1 MGIDGF
7 ANFLFKFINNNSCEE
22 LMLESNIRKIVSNDI
37 IFDINFLIYQELIE
51 IETEIND
58 IIKIL
63 LCDISVSSLDKD
75 INILLDEYFQKDYWK
90 IYNKQSKLT
99 VKIFLDDLFN
109 IIDTNQNTLLDII
122 IYNKIINTIHY
133 NINKLH
139 IIEFIEK
146 ISIFFDGIPSLSKMI
161 EQRRRR
167 IKNYLESHNKKIIKK
182 EIFNNFLN
190 NFVNIKQFINNTN
203 ILQNN
208 KYNDILEV
216 CYFNYFEWNNTKL
229 VIDKSM
235 GSTSKFIINCAI
247 YLKNNLQSYFPNINI
262 YINDSNINGE
272 ADVKIFQYIN
282 LNNKPIDYCIHTIDS
297 DIIYQMIVQQIY
309 YKIINYNITISVL
322 RYTKNN
328 IIQIIDGILLIKN
341 ILHLYNTINNIT
353 EVNNKYQIIWDI
365 CLIFYLFG
373 NDHLP
378 GSVEIGTELGL
389 EFYLKTHYSSLQN
402 NNIININN
410 ILNNYNSFFDF
421 NLENLSLYLT
431 KINETKYINYLL
443 IIMHRFFKVNIKFI
457 NLLIYKFNLINLE
470 EILIF
475 LKEFIIYRGK
485 TLTPIEYNKLDDDDL
500 RKKFMV
506 DNIEYK
512 YIHLLDKNSINII
525 EENIDYY
532 EEEYNGLI
540 LYIRPYY
547 ISSDPYYDICNYNYE
562 KCINNLNIKYPLFY
576 IHNDI
581 KEHLRIITINN
592 NNVDN
597 YLKKIYHLLLSQFFS
612 MKNIHSDNI
621 TYYKDYYIPTIEN
634 IITFINNIPKD
645 QINSWSNIWYEEIIK
660 DNLNKYD
667 YINSNNHY
675 LLISP
680 FDNDTQFQNINNFNY
695 KDINIKQYILL
706 DNKK

>member
-22 LMLESNIRKIVSNDI
+22 LILESNIRKIVSNDI
-37 IFDINFLIYQELIE
+37 LFDINFLIYQELIE

-63 LCDISVSSLDKD
+63 LCNNTVSLDNE
-75 INILLDEYFQKDYWK
+75 INILLDEYFKKDYWK
-90 IYNKQSKLT
+90 IYTKPSKLT
-99 VKIFLDDLFN
+99 IKHFLNDLLKILDAE
-109 IIDTNQNTLLDII
+109 QNTLLDII
-122 IYNKIINTIHY
+122 IYNKIINTMHY

-139 IIEFIEK
+139 IIELIEK
-146 ISIFFDGIPSLSKMI
+146 ISVFFDGIPSLSKMI

-167 IKNYLESHNKKIIKK
+167 IKNYLESQNKKIIKK
-182 EIFNNFLN
+182 ELFNNFSN
-190 NFVNIKQFINNTN
+190 NYVNIKNFINNTN
-203 ILQNN
+203 ILQND
-208 KYNDILEV
+208 KYNNILEV
-216 CYFNYFEWNNTKL
+216 CYFNYFEWNNIKL

-235 GSTSKFIINCAI
+235 GSTSKFILNCAT
-247 YLKNNLQSYFPNINI
+247 YLKNNLKLYFPNIII

-282 LNNKPIDYCIHTIDS
+282 LNNKSIDYCIHTIDS
-297 DIIYQMIVQQIY
+297 DIIYQMIVQQNY
-309 YKIINYNITISVL
+309 YKIINDNITISVL

-341 ILHLYNTINNIT
+341 ILYLYNNINNIT
-353 EVNNKYQIIWDI
+353 EVNKYQIIWDI

-389 EFYLKTHYSSLQN
+389 DFYLKTHYNALPN
-402 NNIININN
+402 ENIINIKKNYN
-410 ILNNYNSFFDF
+410 ILDKYNSFFEF
-421 NLENLSLYLT
+421 NLQNFSLYLT
-431 KINETKYINYLL
+431 KINETKNINYLL

-457 NLLIYKFNLINLE
+457 NLLIYKFNLITLD
-470 EILIF
+470 EILLF

-485 TLTPIEYNKLDDDDL
+485 TLTPQEYNNLDEDDL
-500 RKKFMV
+500 RKKFMI
-506 DNIEYK
+506 DNINYK
-512 YIHLLDKNSINII
+512 YTHLLDLNSINII

-532 EEEYNGLI
+532 EPEYNGLI

-562 KCINNLNIKYPLFY
+562 KCINNLNIKFPLFY
-576 IHNDI
+576 IHNDL
-581 KEHLRIITINN
+581 KEHLRILIINNDN
-592 NNVDN
+592 NNVNN

-612 MKNIHSDNI
+612 MDHIHSDNI
-621 TYYKDYYIPTIEN
+621 TYYKDYYIPSIEN
-634 IITFINNIPKD
+634 IINFINNIPND
-645 QINSWSNIWYEEIIK
+645 QINNWSNSWYNEILE
-660 DNLNKYD
+660 DNIDKHK
-667 YINSNNHY
+667 YINSTNHY

-680 FDNDTQFQNINNFNY
+680 FDNDTHFQNINNFNY
-695 KDINIKQYILL
+695 KEINIKQYLL
-706 DNKK
+706 